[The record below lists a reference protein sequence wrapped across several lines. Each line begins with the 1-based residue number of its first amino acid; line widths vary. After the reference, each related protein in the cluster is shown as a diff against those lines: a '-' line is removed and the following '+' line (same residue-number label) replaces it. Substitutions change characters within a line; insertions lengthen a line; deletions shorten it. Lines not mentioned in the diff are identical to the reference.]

1 MDKTLN
7 RRRET
12 DFIGLCKIFIVC
24 CVGLNKAEIELSML
38 RSQTAHTQQSD
49 ALTVDNYSQP
59 PPMNGLILSYS
70 FQIIT
75 GLNVNLSM

>member
-1 MDKTLN
+1 M
-7 RRRET
+7 RRDR
-12 DFIGLCKIFIVC
+12 LHWSVKIFIVC

-59 PPMNGLILSYS
+59 PPINGLILSYS
-70 FQIIT
+70 FEIIT